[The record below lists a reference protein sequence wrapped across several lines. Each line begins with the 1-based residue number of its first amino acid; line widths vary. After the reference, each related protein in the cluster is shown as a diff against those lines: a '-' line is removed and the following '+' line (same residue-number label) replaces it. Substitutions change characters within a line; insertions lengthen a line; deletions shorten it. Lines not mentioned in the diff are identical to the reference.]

1 MAKIV
6 IIGGG
11 ASGMCAAIAASW
23 ENPACEVGIIEHKN
37 MLGKKILSTGNGRC
51 NFTNAYMEPSCFY
64 SDSMDVVEK
73 MLSRFGTKET
83 LDFFGKLGVYPKNR
97 NGYYYPRSDQAQ
109 TIQQLLQL
117 ELKAQNVTCK
127 TELHVTK
134 IERNKKGFRIFTD
147 QAGQSIHAD
156 KLILA
161 CGGRAAAV
169 LGSDGSGYTLAKM
182 LGHSLSPVVPALV
195 QLIAKN
201 KPLEKAS
208 GVRTE
213 AKVEVYERFVNGKNG
228 PALGSDTGEL
238 QITAY
243 GISGIPV
250 FQISRLA
257 AKLLYAKKTPIVRID
272 FFPGMTAEELRD
284 YLKTRI
290 KDHETYTIHEIL
302 LGLLNQKLSTAL
314 LKAAGIPEKLYAGKL
329 KEEDFTK
336 LLSIFKS
343 MELTITDTKGFDNA
357 QVSAGGVRL
366 TEIDPDTMES
376 KLCKDLYLA
385 GELLDVDGICG
396 GYNLQWAW
404 ASGYLAGKSA
414 AGKTKKQER

>member
-23 ENPACEVGIIEHKN
+23 ENPACEVLIIEHKN

-83 LDFFGKLGVYPKNR
+83 LDFFEKLGVYPKDR

-117 ELKAQNVTCK
+117 ELKSRNVTCK
-127 TELHVTK
+127 TDVHVTK

-272 FFPGMTAEELRD
+272 FFPGITAEDLCN

-290 KDHETYTIHEIL
+290 KDHETY
-302 LGLLNQKLSTAL
+302 
-314 LKAAGIPEKLYAGKL
+314 
-329 KEEDFTK
+329 
-336 LLSIFKS
+336 
-343 MELTITDTKGFDNA
+343 TITDTKGFDNA

-404 ASGYLAGKSA
+404 ASGYLAGKNA
-414 AGKTKKQER
+414 AKKIKKQEM